1 MGMRGWSENEIETAK
16 RMYAAGESCRSIG
29 AAIRKHPDAVRYY
42 IRTHIK
48 FSPEPQGKSYIPQGN
63 KALYKRKSRYMRRCH
78 DCGRPTTD
86 YRCPRCWDRLRRAGG
101 YSPTGEVS
109 DMDTVAYGPAQ

>member
-1 MGMRGWSENEIETAK
+1 MGMKGWSEDEIETAK

-29 AAIRKHPDAVRYY
+29 AAIGKHPDTVRHY
-42 IRTHIK
+42 IRAHIK
-48 FSPEPQGKSYIPQGN
+48 FFPEPQGKSYIPQGE

-86 YRCPRCWDRLRRAGG
+86 YRCPKCWAKIRRKSGVEDYG
-101 YSPTGEVS
+101 Y
-109 DMDTVAYGPAQ
+109 TVD